1 MPGLLP
7 LDFALMLLDGKK
19 LLITGVLSPQSI
31 AFAVAR
37 VAQEQGAELIL
48 TGFGKGRQLTELS
61 ARRLPAT
68 PPVLEMDANDP
79 DQIGAVAA
87 EVGSRWGSLDGVLH
101 AIAYAPPDALGG
113 NFLNT
118 PWESVATAVQT
129 SAYSLKA
136 IAVALRP
143 YLAGGSVVGLDFDAT
158 VAWPV
163 YDWMGVAKASL
174 ESVSRY
180 LARDLGPD
188 RIRVN
193 LVSAGPLRTMAAKGI
208 PGFEVLADMWDSRS
222 PLGWD
227 LKDPLP
233 TARTVAF
240 LLSDWSKGIT
250 GEIIHVD
257 GGYHALGA
265 SG

>member
-1 MPGLLP
+1 
-7 LDFALMLLDGKK
+7 MLLEGRK

-37 VAQEQGAELIL
+37 LALEQGAEVIL
-48 TGFGKGRQLTELS
+48 TGFGKGMQLTEMS
-61 ARRLPAT
+61 ARRLPST
-68 PPVLEMDANDP
+68 PDILEMDANDEG
-79 DQIGAVAA
+79 QIAAVAD
-87 EVGSRWGSLDGVLH
+87 EVGRRFGHLDGFLH

-113 NFLNT
+113 NFLHT

-129 SAYSLKA
+129 SAYSLKS
-136 IAVALRP
+136 ISVALRP
-143 YLAGGSVVGLDFDAT
+143 HLAGGGAVVGLDFDAT
-158 VAWPV
+158 LAWPI
-163 YDWMGVAKASL
+163 YDWMGVAKAAL

-188 RIRVN
+188 GIRVN

-208 PGFEVLADMWDSRS
+208 PGFEVLANAWGKQA

-257 GGYHALGA
+257 GGYHAPGA
-265 SG
+265 DITE

>member
-1 MPGLLP
+1 
-7 LDFALMLLDGKK
+7 MLLDGKK

-31 AFAVAR
+31 AFHVAR
-37 VAQEQGAELIL
+37 VALEQGAEVIL
-48 TGFGKGRQLTELS
+48 TGFGKGRQLTEMS
-61 ARRLPAT
+61 ARRLPSP
-68 PPVLEMDANDP
+68 PPVLELDANNADH
-79 DQIGAVAA
+79 IAAVAE
-87 EVGSRWGSLDGVLH
+87 EVGRRFGSLDGFLH

-113 NFLNT
+113 RFLDT
-118 PWESVATAVQT
+118 PWDSVATAVQT

-136 IAVALRP
+136 ITVALRP

-163 YDWMGVAKASL
+163 YDWMGVAKAGL

-180 LARDLGPD
+180 LARYLGPEG
-188 RIRVN
+188 IRVN

-208 PGFEVLADMWDSRS
+208 PGFAVLADTWGERA

-227 LKDPLP
+227 LNDPLP

-265 SG
+265 HG